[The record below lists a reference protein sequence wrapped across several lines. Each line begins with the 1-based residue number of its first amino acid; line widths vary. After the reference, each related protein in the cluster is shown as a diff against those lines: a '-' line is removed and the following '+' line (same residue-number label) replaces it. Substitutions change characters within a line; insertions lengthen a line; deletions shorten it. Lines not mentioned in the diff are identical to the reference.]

1 MSDKLFVICGNRSE
15 YMTFVHKK
23 VNELL
28 QCGQTSITFSHFV
41 YVDSAD
47 NLSGYSNP
55 KGWFV
60 GSWREKK
67 GINEIM
73 VQLLLRKRN
82 YALRPEFK
90 EILTEWRAKGR
101 I

>member
-1 MSDKLFVICGNRSE
+1 MSDKLFVIAGTRSE
-15 YMTFVHKK
+15 YMAFVHKK
-23 VNELL
+23 VNDFF
-28 QCGQTSITFSHFV
+28 QFGQTSITFSHFV

-47 NLSGYSNP
+47 NLRGYSNP

-67 GINEIM
+67 GINEII
-73 VQLLLRKRN
+73 VQLTLAKRD
-82 YALRPEFK
+82 YVLRPEFQ
-90 EILTEWRAKGR
+90 EILMEWRVKGR

>member
-1 MSDKLFVICGNRSE
+1 MSDKYFVIAGTRSE
-15 YMTFVHKK
+15 YMEFVQKK
-23 VNELL
+23 MDE
-28 QCGQTSITFSHFV
+28 CYKFGQTSITFSHFV

-47 NLSGYSNP
+47 NLRGYSNP

-67 GINEIM
+67 GINEII
-73 VQLLLRKRN
+73 VQLTLAKRD
-82 YALRPEFK
+82 YVLRPEFQ
-90 EILTEWRAKGR
+90 EILLEWRAKGR

>member
-1 MSDKLFVICGNRSE
+1 MSDKYFVIAGNRSE
-15 YMTFVHKK
+15 YMEFVHKK
-23 VNELL
+23 VNELF

-47 NLSGYSNP
+47 NLRGYSNP
-55 KGWFV
+55 TGWFV

-67 GINEIM
+67 GINEII
-73 VQLLLRKRN
+73 VCLHIAKSQYVPN
-82 YALRPEFK
+82 PEFEK
-90 EILTEWRAKGR
+90 ILIEWRAKGR

>member
-1 MSDKLFVICGNRSE
+1 MSNKYFVIAGNRSE
-15 YMTFVHKK
+15 YMDFVHKK

-28 QCGQTSITFSHFV
+28 LSTTVSFSDFV

-47 NLSGYSNP
+47 NLRGYSNP

-73 VQLLLRKRN
+73 VQLLLTKRN
-82 YALRPEFK
+82 YALLPEFE
-90 EILTEWRAKGR
+90 EILTEWRKKGR

>member
-1 MSDKLFVICGNRSE
+1 MSNKYFVIAGNRSE
-15 YMTFVHKK
+15 YMDFVHKK

-28 QCGQTSITFSHFV
+28 LPTTVSFSDFV

-47 NLSGYSNP
+47 NLRGYSNP

-73 VQLLLRKRN
+73 VQLSLAKRGHVLRS
-82 YALRPEFK
+82 EFQ
-90 EILTEWRAKGR
+90 EILMEWRVKGR

>member
-15 YMTFVHKK
+15 YMMFVHKK
-23 VNELL
+23 VNELF
-28 QCGQTSITFSHFV
+28 QYSQTSITMSHFV

-47 NLSGYSNP
+47 NLRGHSNP

-73 VQLLLRKRN
+73 VQLFLAKRN
-82 YALRPEFK
+82 YVLRPEFQ
-90 EILTEWRAKGR
+90 EILAEWRIKGR
-101 I
+101 L

>member
-1 MSDKLFVICGNRSE
+1 MSNKYFVIAGNRSE
-15 YMTFVHKK
+15 YMDFVHKK

-28 QCGQTSITFSHFV
+28 LSTTVSFSDFV

-47 NLSGYSNP
+47 NLRGYSNP

-73 VQLLLRKRN
+73 VQLSLAKRGHV
-82 YALRPEFK
+82 LGSEFQ
-90 EILTEWRAKGR
+90 EILMEWRVKGR